1 MESCWPRENPS
12 VLLDQSCHHYS
23 YCKENVF
30 NSVCCFYTKR
40 DQFEPY
46 AWQNWV
52 FILWLFLPVMLD
64 ELPASHLVEWKRQR
78 HSVGTTGFLAAQ
90 RTESERHFLSDPFSL
105 DSLPLSP
112 LSPPPLSLFLSHSFS
127 SSSLLFSH
135 TPISPPASLQLN
147 PHSNLTIFRTFFHT
161 WPDSEALFIRSVNF
175 YPFQFHSQSYPLNLT
190 WPPSFFGPV
199 SWAATQHPQH
209 PISHFLHTQIRKFS
223 VLVYWLS
230 KGM

>member
-1 MESCWPRENPS
+1 MESCLPRDNPS
-12 VLLDQSCHHYS
+12 VVLDQSYHHYS

-64 ELPASHLVEWKRQR
+64 ELPVSHLVEWKRKR

-105 DSLPLSP
+105 DSLPPSP
-112 LSPPPLSLFLSHSFS
+112 LPPPSLFPPPIPFHPHLCFSLTLPLPLLPLCSWTLTWSWRFFWHFSTLGLTAKFCSFS
-127 SSSLLFSH
+127 VQWISICFSFTVRVTLSTWLDLL
-135 TPISPPASLQLN
+135 
-147 PHSNLTIFRTFFHT
+147 
-161 WPDSEALFIRSVNF
+161 
-175 YPFQFHSQSYPLNLT
+175 
-190 WPPSFFGPV
+190 FFGPV
-199 SWAATQHPQH
+199 SWAATQHSKH
-209 PISHFLHTQIRKFS
+209 PVSHF
-223 VLVYWLS
+223 
-230 KGM
+230 